1 MARPR
6 RAELQVPI
14 FKAHEFVDGVLTLHL
29 PWPPSVNAYWRAAA
43 LKGTS
48 RVIVFTTKEAKQYRE
63 DVGWLCVGAHKFGP
77 SAEILLDI
85 TLYPPDARRR
95 DADNFNKCVW
105 DALVAAEIFHDDCQ
119 VMSYRVTKGAVVSGG
134 QIVIKIWERKDAES
148 QEHG

>member
-1 MARPR
+1 MVRAR

-29 PWPPSVNAYWRAAA
+29 PWCPSVNAYWRAAA
-43 LKGTS
+43 LKDGSGRTY
-48 RVIVFTTKEAKQYRE
+48 VYTTHEAKQYRE
-63 DVGWLCVGAHKFGP
+63 DVGWLCVGAHKFGT

-85 TLYPPDARRR
+85 TLHPPDSRRR

-119 VMSYRVTKGAVVSGG
+119 VQSYRVSKGAVVSGG
-134 QIVIKIWERKDAES
+134 QIVVKIWERSNA
-148 QEHG
+148 